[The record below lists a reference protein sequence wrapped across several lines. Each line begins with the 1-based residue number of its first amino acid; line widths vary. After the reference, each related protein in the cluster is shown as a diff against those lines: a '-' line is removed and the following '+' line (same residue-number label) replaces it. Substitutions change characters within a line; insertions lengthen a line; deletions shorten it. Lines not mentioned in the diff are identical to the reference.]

1 LGDFG
6 RGVVAFWGTYNMVGK
21 LRAAYRWLRVVCL
34 HSFVLVA
41 DSSAVIVGGRGG
53 FEGGLQGGFQGVF

>member
-1 LGDFG
+1 
-6 RGVVAFWGTYNMVGK
+6 MVGK